1 MAPKLAKSKPSRPSP
16 RAMPPAPANVAI
28 ANDVSDD
35 DEPPESA
42 PAPPAAA
49 PAAARCAF
57 DSIQGAAP
65 DGGSDDETTG
75 DDDDAEMENDEHA
88 QLVSGT
94 EDPIDARAVASRI
107 HTAPDVI
114 VAEAEASHNSVDAD
128 ETPGARPA
136 AHGSAAPHV
145 PAVVDACFAN
155 TSAVLKASGPAWEW
169 YKIDMSMVEHAVVHE
184 GHDKPMDVTWE
195 LYCRGGKVRRDE
207 QNLHYGREKN
217 ADTMIAQAIIL
228 SVNDPDVSDDPEAA
242 SKAKPKKLFVV
253 PVQLVQIPHDKKEL
267 QGRLPDLEGHV
278 TLMAIEPDVV
288 QKLYW
293 KKDVA
298 SKALPTDL
306 HPDRVDYV
314 SFQPQGYWKK
324 FVPHQ
329 NTWKLHSAT
338 ERRPSGGRKP
348 KAVLGEHA
356 SPDDGP
362 APAPAPAPA
371 SAPVEQPDVEQPAP
385 KRAKPTPVA
394 ANGETAPGTLDAFV
408 RAGKKSQGANG
419 VAPNATSARAPTSAA
434 ADAPS
439 GSSATWHEEVDL
451 MLQDEKGRT
460 HVYNDS
466 TKFEPLVTAPRC
478 GVHKI
483 SYLPGT
489 CLVQAV
495 TAVGN
500 DVYITLKDPTATNN

>member
-1 MAPKLAKSKPSRPSP
+1 
-16 RAMPPAPANVAI
+16 MPPAPANVAV
-28 ANDVSDD
+28 ANEVSDD

-49 PAAARCAF
+49 PAPSRCAF

-75 DDDDAEMENDEHA
+75 DDDDAEMEGDEHA

-107 HTAPDVI
+107 HSAPDVI
-114 VAEAEASHNSVDAD
+114 VAEAEASHNSVDA
-128 ETPGARPA
+128 EEAPGARPA
-136 AHGSAAPHV
+136 VHGSAAPHV
-145 PAVVDACFAN
+145 PAVVDPSFAN
-155 TSAVLKASGPAWEW
+155 SNAVLKASGPAWEW
-169 YKIDMSMVEHAVVHE
+169 YKLDMSMVEHAVVHE
-184 GHDKPMDVTWE
+184 GHTKAMDVSWD
-195 LYCRGGKVRRDE
+195 LYCRGGKMRLQE

-217 ADTMIAQAIIL
+217 ADTMIAQAIVL
-228 SVNDPDVSDDPEAA
+228 GVNDPDVSDDPEVA
-242 SKAKPKKLFVV
+242 SKAKPKKLFLV
-253 PVQLVQIPHDKKEL
+253 PVQLVQIPHDNKQL
-267 QGRLPDLEGHV
+267 QGRLPDLEGCM

-293 KKDVA
+293 KKDIG
-298 SKALPTDL
+298 SKTLPTDL

-314 SFQPQGYWKK
+314 SFQPHGYWKK
-324 FVPHQ
+324 FAPHQ

-338 ERRPSGGRKP
+338 ERRPSGTRKP
-348 KAVLGEHA
+348 RAVLGEHA
-356 SPDDGP
+356 PPDGGA

-394 ANGETAPGTLDAFV
+394 ANGDAATATGTLDAFV
-408 RAGKKSQGANG
+408 RPGKKGQGANG
-419 VAPNATSARAPTSAA
+419 AAPNPTPARASTSATANE
-434 ADAPS
+434 PS
-439 GSSATWHEEVDL
+439 GSVPTWHEEVDL

-466 TKFEPLVTAPRC
+466 TKFKPLVTAPNC

-500 DVYITLKDPTATNN
+500 DVYITLKDPNGD